1 MGGSLAGWQRLR
13 RSRAPLTPSPL
24 LSPHSYPPPP
34 PPPSRSES
42 AEPSRIRDRH
52 RKMLMANHPDA
63 GGSTFLSTKI
73 NAAKELLLK
82 GTKQ

>member
-1 MGGSLAGWQRLR
+1 
-13 RSRAPLTPSPL
+13 
-24 LSPHSYPPPP
+24 
-34 PPPSRSES
+34 
-42 AEPSRIRDRH
+42 
-52 RKMLMANHPDA
+52 MLMANHPDA